1 MTVPI
6 TITGRHM
13 EVSEALRDHTVEKM
27 NHACRLLDKIS
38 SAHIT
43 FSVEKYRHIIEVI
56 IQVHGQTLRG
66 KEETG
71 DMYASV
77 DQVMDKIEAQ
87 AKRLKEKIKAR
98 KRHDEREE
106 AAFEE
111 EELSASGPRVIES
124 GAFAPKPLNID
135 DAVEELQGSPSLF
148 FVFRNSRTN
157 EVNVL
162 YKRDDGNFGLIQP
175 H

>member
-1 MTVPI
+1 MNVPI

-43 FSVEKYRHIIEVI
+43 FSVEKYRHIVEVVI
-56 IQVHGQTLRG
+56 HAHGGTLRG

-71 DMYASV
+71 DMYSSV
-77 DQVMDKIEAQ
+77 DQVMDKIESQ
-87 AKRLKEKIKAR
+87 AKRMKEKMKGK
-98 KRHDEREE
+98 KRQEERVPPTVAED
-106 AAFEE
+106 AAIDT
-111 EELSASGPRVIES
+111 PRVFDAET
-124 GAFAPKPLNID
+124 FADKPLEID
-135 DAVEELQGSPSLF
+135 DAVRELQGSENVFL
-148 FVFRNSRTN
+148 VFRNSKTE

-162 YKRDDGNFGLIQP
+162 YKRNDGHFGLVQP
-175 H
+175 I

>member
-13 EVSEALRDHTVEKM
+13 EVSEALRDHTIEKM

-56 IQVHGQTLRG
+56 IQTHGVTLRG

-87 AKRLKEKIKAR
+87 AKRLKEKIKTK
-98 KRHDEREE
+98 KRSDEREE

-111 EELSASGPRVIES
+111 EMGAGGGRVVES
-124 GAFAPKPLNID
+124 DAFAPKPLSVD
-135 DAVEELQGSPSLF
+135 DAVQELQGSQGLF
-148 FVFRNSRTN
+148 LVFRNARTN
-157 EVNVL
+157 EVNVI

>member
-13 EVSEALRDHTVEKM
+13 EVSEALRDHTIEKM

-66 KEETG
+66 KEETE

-77 DQVMDKIEAQ
+77 DQVMDKIESQ

-98 KRHDEREE
+98 KRHDEKESS
-106 AAFEE
+106 AFEE
-111 EELSASGPRVIES
+111 EAEVGVPRVIES
-124 GAFAPKPLNID
+124 GSFAPKPLNID
-135 DAVEELQGSPSLF
+135 DAVEELQASAGLF
-148 FVFRNSRTN
+148 LAFRNARTN